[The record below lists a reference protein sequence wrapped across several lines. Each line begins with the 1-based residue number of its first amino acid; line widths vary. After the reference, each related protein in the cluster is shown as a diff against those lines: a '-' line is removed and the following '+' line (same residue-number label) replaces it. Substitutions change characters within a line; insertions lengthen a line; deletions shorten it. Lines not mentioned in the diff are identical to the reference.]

1 MINKRLLIK
10 NLLSYNDENSFYD
23 RKQRLDMSNRPAK
36 AKFLKHICALSNANP
51 RNTSYIV
58 VGVDDQNSQI
68 KGVDFFDDSRIQNL
82 IDAYIEN
89 PPKVQ
94 YENVAFP
101 DLPRHKV
108 VGLVSIF
115 PINETTYLKRN
126 IWKYKGNSIFL
137 RKGSTSVKVDNLPP
151 QNGNQ
156 KIVEE
161 IEDQAR
167 NNITLTLDGV
177 MHFMNKHKETHQPS
191 YRVFK
196 DQFVLC
202 WAGNK
207 KKVLEKEYYT
217 RVDIE
222 LINEQVR
229 LFYSDMDE
237 VKITY
242 NSETFII
249 TEYVPL
255 GIHKE
260 IDYYPLE
267 KTIFHFKDNGR
278 YHIASEILFEPP
290 KYNQNIVATLFKENN
305 AILEKVKN
313 NKSLNPLEASQLQE
327 LPNFYLICYFNGI
340 EDALEKLDESKVFL
354 KALDDK
360 TSYIKYKEA
369 KRILRKIKYK

>member
-10 NLLSYNDENSFYD
+10 NLLGYNDENSFYD
-23 RKQRLDMSNRPAK
+23 RKERLDLSNRPAK

-51 RNTSYIV
+51 KNRSYIV
-58 VGVDDQNSQI
+58 VGIDDRTSQI

-82 IDAYIEN
+82 VDAYIEN

-115 PINETTYLKRN
+115 PTNNITSLKRN
-126 IWKYKGNSIFL
+126 IWKYTSKSVFL
-137 RKGSTSVKVDNLPP
+137 RKGSTSVRVDKCVP
-151 QNGNQ
+151 QNLNQ
-156 KIVEE
+156 SIVEDLE
-161 IEDQAR
+161 NQAR
-167 NNITLTLDGV
+167 NNIALTLDGV
-177 MHFMNKHKETHQPS
+177 MDFINRHGETHQPS
-191 YRVFK
+191 YQVFK

-202 WAGNK
+202 WAGK
-207 KKVLEKEYYT
+207 KKQILEKEYFT

-237 VKITY
+237 VKINF
-242 NSETFII
+242 NSESFII

-267 KTIFHFKDNGR
+267 KTIFHFKDNGQ

-290 KYNQNIVATLFKENN
+290 KYNKSIVATLFKENN
-305 AILEKVKN
+305 VILDKLKNKDSLSILEN
-313 NKSLNPLEASQLQE
+313 SQLQE

-340 EDALEKLDESKVFL
+340 EKAIDKLDESKDFL
-354 KALDDK
+354 RELDDK

-369 KRILRKIKYK
+369 KRILRKIKY

>member
-1 MINKRLLIK
+1 
-10 NLLSYNDENSFYD
+10 
-23 RKQRLDMSNRPAK
+23 LDLSNRIAK

-51 RNTSYIV
+51 KNRSYIV
-58 VGVDDQNSQI
+58 VGIDDEKSQI

-82 IDAYIEN
+82 VDAYIEN

-115 PINETTYLKRN
+115 PTNNVTSLKRN
-126 IWKYKGNSIFL
+126 IWKYTANSVFL
-137 RKGSTSVKVDNLPP
+137 RKGSTSVKVASLTP
-151 QNGNQ
+151 QNLNQ
-156 KIVEE
+156 TIVEDLE
-161 IEDQAR
+161 IQSG
-167 NNITLTLDGV
+167 NNIELTLDGV
-177 MHFMNKHKETHQPS
+177 MDFMNRHGEMQPS

-202 WAGNK
+202 WAGK
-207 KKVLEKEYYT
+207 KKQVSEKEYFT

-222 LINEQVR
+222 LVNEQVR

-237 VKITY
+237 VKINF
-242 NSETFII
+242 NSESFII

-267 KTIFHFKDNGR
+267 KTIFHFRDNGR
-278 YHIASEILFEPP
+278 YKIASEILFEPP
-290 KYNQNIVATLFKENN
+290 KYNKSIVETLFKENN
-305 AILEKVKN
+305 TILEKLKN
-313 NKSLNPLEASQLQE
+313 SVSLNILESSQLLE
-327 LPNFYLICYFNGI
+327 LPNFYLICFFNGI
-340 EDALEKLDESKVFL
+340 NDAIKKLDESKPYL
-354 KALDDK
+354 KALDNQ
-360 TSYIKYKEA
+360 TSYLKYKEA

>member
-10 NLLSYNDENSFYD
+10 NLLGYNDENSFYD
-23 RKQRLDMSNRPAK
+23 RKELLDLSNRTAK

-51 RNTSYIV
+51 KNRSYII
-58 VGVDDQNSQI
+58 VGIDDEKNEI

-82 IDAYIEN
+82 VDAYIEN

-115 PINETTYLKRN
+115 PTNKLTLLKRN
-126 IWKYKGNSIFL
+126 IWKYSANSIFI
-137 RKGSTSVKVDNLPP
+137 RKGSTSVRVEKCIP
-151 QNGNQ
+151 QNLNQ
-156 KIVEE
+156 TIVET
-161 IEDQAR
+161 IENQAR
-167 NNITLTLDGV
+167 NNVELTLDGV
-177 MHFMNKHKETHQPS
+177 IDFMKRHDEMQPS

-202 WAGNK
+202 WAGK
-207 KKVLEKEYYT
+207 KKQAFEKEYFT

-237 VKITY
+237 VKI
-242 NSETFII
+242 NFNNESFII

-260 IDYYPLE
+260 INYYPLE
-267 KTIFHFKDNGR
+267 KTIFHFRDNGR
-278 YHIASEILFEPP
+278 YKIASEILFEPP
-290 KYNQNIVATLFKENN
+290 QYNKSIVETLFNENN
-305 AILEKVKN
+305 TILEKLKA
-313 NKSLNPLEASQLQE
+313 KAPLSVLESSQLLE

-340 EDALEKLDESKVFL
+340 DNAIKKLDESKSYL
-354 KALDDK
+354 KALDNK